1 MTSNNKTIGVF
12 DSGFGGLTV
21 LRALLPLIPG
31 ARYIYLGDT
40 ARLPYGSKSRETIA
54 RYAVS
59 SAKFLHD
66 QGADLL
72 VIACNTAT
80 ALALKD
86 IQQALPI
93 PVIGVVEPGAQA
105 ALQSKPHFQGTSFR
119 PKRSEVEK
127 SASLPPPIAPPI
139 SPEPLFPKPHFQG
152 ASFRPKRSEVEKSA
166 SLPLPI
172 GPPISPESLQT
183 PGAPEPALS
192 LSKGPDS
199 GTWVEP
205 PPTSTQAQVLVLATA
220 ATVQSHAYTRA
231 LNALHLEAHEKA
243 CPLLVPL
250 VEEGWINHPVTDEV
264 LRIYLT
270 EALAQAPAT
279 TTLLL
284 GCTHYPL
291 LEPAI
296 RRTLASIHH
305 PLTIIDSAEAT
316 ARAVAAHLGLPS
328 QNSKLNAQSSECIFY
343 ATDSVE
349 KFQHLGSTFLGQP
362 VAQVNLIDLGG

>member
-1 MTSNNKTIGVF
+1 MTKAKTLTIGVF

-21 LRALLPLIPG
+21 LRALLPLVPG
-31 ARYIYLGDT
+31 AHYIYLGDT

-59 SAKFLHD
+59 SARFLHE

-80 ALALKD
+80 ALALED

-105 ALQSKPHFQGTSFR
+105 ALTAQAAITTAKITSVDPTKMPAILTLSV
-119 PKRSEVEK
+119 PKGKNPRIS
-127 SASLPPPIAPPI
+127 PGPPPI
-139 SPEPLFPKPHFQG
+139 SPEH
-152 ASFRPKRSEVEKSA
+152 
-166 SLPLPI
+166 
-172 GPPISPESLQT
+172 
-183 PGAPEPALS
+183 
-192 LSKGPDS
+192 
-199 GTWVEP
+199 
-205 PPTSTQAQVLVLATA
+205 QVLVLATA

-231 LNALHLEAHEKA
+231 LNTLGLQATEKA

-264 LRIYLT
+264 LKIYLT
-270 EALAQAPAT
+270 EALAAAPST
-279 TTLLL
+279 GTLLL

-291 LEPAI
+291 IEPAI
-296 RRTLASIHH
+296 RRTLASINH
-305 PLTIIDSAEAT
+305 PLHIIDSAEAT
-316 ARAVAAHLGLPS
+316 AQAVAAHLKLDPRPS
-328 QNSKLNAQSSECIFY
+328 KPLAHGSQPTFY

-349 KFQHLGSTFLGQP
+349 KFQRLGSNFLGQP
-362 VAQVNLIDLGG
+362 VAKVNLIDLGG